1 MIGDD
6 LDTPPL
12 KYSPIR
18 YLGLPLFVRILPYFL
33 SSCRPEYRWRNWL
46 LACAHVGL
54 VDVGGVGAG
63 QRFAVHVPPEKEP
76 TPIKY
81 DSSSEQMWRRPLGAP
96 PPAPHAS
103 GSLPWLGRLGP
114 CPREDVPLTG
124 CSPTGRVCADQA
136 PIVFC
141 FSACLGE

>member
-33 SSCRPEYRWRNWL
+33 SSCRPEHRWRNWL

-96 PPAPHAS
+96 PPRPPRLRVP
-103 GSLPWLGRLGP
+103 SLVGTAWTVPAGRRAAYWLLSYWPSLR
-114 CPREDVPLTG
+114 
-124 CSPTGRVCADQA
+124 
-136 PIVFC
+136 
-141 FSACLGE
+141 

>member
-33 SSCRPEYRWRNWL
+33 SSCRPEHRWRNWL

-63 QRFAVHVPPEKEP
+63 QRFICLLRKSQHPLNTTHPVSRCGVALWEPP
-76 TPIKY
+76 
-81 DSSSEQMWRRPLGAP
+81 S
-96 PPAPHAS
+96 PAPHAS

-124 CSPTGRVCADQA
+124 CSPTGQVCADQA

-141 FSACLGE
+141 FSACLGD